1 MAIERKI
8 EKLDFEKVWL
18 MFQKT
23 KEMLAKSSLETDK
36 KLRKLETLFTSYKFM
51 KIYIIIL
58 AIIFSTTSI
67 FSQNTNRKPL
77 VAYYHNNF
85 WHILDTEG
93 KQIFKPIKF
102 ESLIGYSEGFFAIR
116 KAIGK
121 DTVLGYMNLQGQFA
135 TIPNV
140 QWISLFKNN
149 IAIYATW
156 QPGLEEVKYFGYIRN
171 DGTILTQPVFLE
183 ATEFNDG
190 LAFVMNQK
198 SRGYIDTTGKFVKEF
213 KVGFGEIFSN
223 NLAVVQ
229 DTSSHFGYLDKNF
242 NIKLP
247 IIYDYAHNFHN
258 GYARVVKGASYG
270 YIDTNGKEFIPT
282 VFEMASDFNN
292 GRAFISNSREMDNTK
307 WAIITTG
314 GKILSDYIYSEITD
328 YSEGTAAVSIDSTWF
343 YIDQNGDKIFE
354 NEYDFCSSYIDGIA
368 YARVKTQGSDFRHGF
383 IDFSGE
389 FLLNIPKEA
398 EVVVDLRT
406 NKLMY
411 KKNAKV
417 KSTENK

>member
-1 MAIERKI
+1 
-8 EKLDFEKVWL
+8 
-18 MFQKT
+18 
-23 KEMLAKSSLETDK
+23 
-36 KLRKLETLFTSYKFM
+36 M

-58 AIIFSTTSI
+58 TIILSTTNI
-67 FSQNTNRKPL
+67 FCQNTSRKPL
-77 VAYYHNNF
+77 VAYYYNNF
-85 WHILDTEG
+85 WYILDTEG
-93 KQIFKPIKF
+93 EQIFKPMKF

-140 QWISLFKNN
+140 QWIGLFKNN

-156 QPGLEEVKYFGYIRN
+156 QPGLEEVKYFGYVKY
-171 DGTILTQPVFLE
+171 DGTILSQPIFLE

-190 LAFVMNQK
+190 LAFVMNKQ
-198 SRGYIDTTGKFVKEF
+198 SRGYIDTNGKLVKEF

-229 DTSSHFGYLDKNF
+229 DTTSHFGYLDKNF
-242 NIKLP
+242 NIKIPL
-247 IIYDYAHNFHN
+247 IYDYAHTFHN
-258 GYARVVKGASYG
+258 GFARVIKGASYG
-270 YIDTNGKEFIPT
+270 FIDTNGKEFIPT
-282 VFEMASDFNN
+282 VFEMATDFNN
-292 GRAFISNSREMDNTK
+292 GRAFISNSREMDKTK

-343 YIDQNGDKIFE
+343 YIDQNGDRIFQK
-354 NEYDFCSSYIDGIA
+354 EYDFCSSYIDGIA
-368 YARVKTQGSDFRHGF
+368 YARVKTQGNNFRHGF

-389 FLLNIPKEA
+389 FVFNLPTDA

-411 KKNAKV
+411 QKKV
-417 KSTENK
+417 KVESTEKK